1 MAKLELKELTVEQ
14 LNTEVANAELRLQ
27 QLRYDNATGVL
38 ANTAEIAHS
47 KKNIARIKTE
57 LRAREIEELTNKGTL
72 KRDKIRVRRSLQK
85 KLK

>member
-14 LNTEVANAELRLQ
+14 LKTEVANLELHMQ
-27 QLRYDNATGVL
+27 QLRYKNATGVL

-57 LRAREIEELTNKGTL
+57 LRAREIEELTKSGTL